1 MNEPI
6 LLNAFPKA
14 GTHYL
19 AQLLQP
25 LAAPNRAT
33 TGGIAGHTHQGWGR
47 DRRPAESVLL
57 DLSQVQDG
65 ERTIAHLPA
74 DPRYAKFL
82 YERGWGMIFLYRDL
96 RDVAVSQASHLPSLR
111 AHPFGERLIGLPF
124 EQRLAEIITGFADA
138 PGGDWYPSL
147 QRRWAEYA
155 GWREWGWILPIRF
168 EQAIEDR
175 RGTCEAICDY
185 LRRRTGRHWDNNVV
199 RAMERAHK
207 PRQSPTFRD
216 GRPGAWREQL
226 TGAARTAAKRELGPI
241 LVDLGYE
248 QSLDW

>member
-6 LLNAFPKA
+6 LLNTFPKA

-33 TGGIAGHTHQGWGR
+33 LRGIAGHTYQGWGR

-74 DPRYAKFL
+74 DPRIVRWI
-82 YERGWGMIFLYRDL
+82 YEQGWAVIFLYRDL
-96 RDVAVSQASHLPSLR
+96 RDVAVSQAMR
-111 AHPFGERLIGLPF
+111 MDGHPFAGRLMALPL
-124 EQRLAEIITGFADA
+124 EERLAEIVVGSREYVGGAGHH
-138 PGGDWYPSL
+138 PGL
-147 QRRWAEYA
+147 AQRWAEYEPWIHE
-155 GWREWGWILPIRF
+155 GWVLPIRF

-185 LRRRTGRHWDNNVV
+185 LRRRTGRHWDSTVI

-216 GRPGAWREQL
+216 GRPGAWRKQL
-226 TGAARTAAKRELGPI
+226 TGAARTAAKQELGPI

>member
-33 TGGIAGHTHQGWGR
+33 TRGIAGHTYQGWGWE
-47 DRRPAESVLL
+47 RRPAESVLL
-57 DLSQVQDG
+57 DLSVVRDG
-65 ERTIAHLPA
+65 ERTIGHLPA

-82 YERGWGMIFLYRDL
+82 YERGWAMIFLYRDL

-124 EQRLAEIITGFADA
+124 EQRLSEIITGFADA

-155 GWREWGWILPIRF
+155 GWREWGWVLPIRF

-175 RGTCEAICDY
+175 QGTCVAICDY
-185 LRRRTGRHWDNNVV
+185 LRRRTGRPYDDNTI
-199 RAMERAHK
+199 RAMERAHR
-207 PRQSPTFRD
+207 PALSPTFRS
-216 GRPGAWREQL
+216 GRPGAWRGEL
-226 TGAARTAAKRELGPI
+226 TGKALQAARDELGPI